1 MADYLNLFNFEK
13 FIIKVLIHK
22 NSMAIITLTS
32 DWGDTDYYQAAVKGR
47 ILQALPDAVIVD
59 VTHKI
64 PQFDTR
70 EAAYVLRHAYKNFP
84 KGTIHII
91 GVNTEESLEEPHL
104 VVLYDG
110 HYFIG
115 ADNGVFSL
123 VFEKDKNPEKIYTLD
138 IPQDSEKYTF
148 SGRHRFAKAAVMLA
162 RGDAIETLGETCP
175 EINKKLDYEPSFN
188 ASGIRGMVIHI
199 DPYSNAI
206 TNISRKL
213 FKRIIGNK
221 AFSLYFKGYTCESIG
236 ESYAD
241 AGGDASEVCLFGSSD
256 LLEIAMKYSTASSL
270 MGLQVNDPVIVEAQ
284 PEE

>member
-1 MADYLNLFNFEK
+1 
-13 FIIKVLIHK
+13 
-22 NSMAIITLTS
+22 MAIITLIS
-32 DWGDTDYYQAAVKGR
+32 DWGDTDYYQAAVTGR
-47 ILQALPDAVIVD
+47 ILQELPDVVIVD
-59 VTHKI
+59 ITHKI
-64 PQFDTR
+64 PRFDTR
-70 EAAYVLRHAYKNFP
+70 EAAYVLRHAYKSFP
-84 KGTIHII
+84 RGTIHII
-91 GVNTEESLEEPHL
+91 AVNTAESLDEPHL

-123 VFEKDKNPEKIYTLD
+123 IFEKDSIPEKIYTLD

-162 RGDAIETLGETCP
+162 RGDAIETLGEPCP

-188 ASGIRGMVIHI
+188 TSGIRGMVIHI

-221 AFSLYFKGYTCESIG
+221 SFNIYFKGYTCESIG
-236 ESYAD
+236 ECYAD
-241 AGGDASEVCLFGSSD
+241 AGGDAREVCLFGSND
-256 LLEIAMKYSTASSL
+256 LLEIAMKNSTAASL
-270 MGLQVNDPVIVEAQ
+270 MGLQVNDPVIIEIQ
-284 PEE
+284 TEEQA